1 MRIDVSTVPEFKAWE
16 AIETHLYEGEENLA
30 EFEYG
35 RDKDATAVALLPDL
49 LREIVDAY
57 RLVCWLID
65 KYTPKPLG
73 FQRTK
78 LLIEQRD
85 RLAALLLKAGAKA
98 SQKAEAGDE

>member
-1 MRIDVSTVPEFKAWE
+1 MA
-16 AIETHLYEGEENLA
+16 LA
-30 EFEYG
+30 
-35 RDKDATAVALLPDL
+35 PDM
-49 LREIVDAY
+49 LREIADAY

-85 RLAALLLKAGAKA
+85 RLAALLVEMGAK
-98 SQKAEAGDE
+98 ETT